1 MKMKDF
7 TTYDLPLWLNA
18 AVEELERRCIAE
30 LKEENLFYKEVLE
43 ETSKLLN
50 QHRFISTLADKD
62 PITEPMNL
70 SLEETKA
77 LSRFLALEGDRR
89 DMENIQSYL
98 LGCRHAL
105 EILVLLK
112 MI

>member
-1 MKMKDF
+1 
-7 TTYDLPLWLNA
+7 
-18 AVEELERRCIAE
+18 
-30 LKEENLFYKEVLE
+30 
-43 ETSKLLN
+43 
-50 QHRFISTLADKD
+50 
-62 PITEPMNL
+62 MNL

-105 EILVLLK
+105 EILLLLK

>member
-77 LSRFLALEGDRR
+77 FW
-89 DMENIQSYL
+89 
-98 LGCRHAL
+98 H
-105 EILVLLK
+105 
-112 MI
+112 